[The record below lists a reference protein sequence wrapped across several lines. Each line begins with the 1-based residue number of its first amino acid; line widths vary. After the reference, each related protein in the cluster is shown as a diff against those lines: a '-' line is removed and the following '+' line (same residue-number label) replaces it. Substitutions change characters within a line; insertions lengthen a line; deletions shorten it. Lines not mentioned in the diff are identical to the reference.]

1 MSIWDR
7 QTPPILQSEEAW
19 KEEETPS
26 AQISS
31 FPPQHA
37 NLLEWLAL
45 VVPIPMV

>member
-1 MSIWDR
+1 MGQAD
-7 QTPPILQSEEAW
+7 PPPALQSEDAG

-26 AQISS
+26 AQIS
-31 FPPQHA
+31 FFLPQRA